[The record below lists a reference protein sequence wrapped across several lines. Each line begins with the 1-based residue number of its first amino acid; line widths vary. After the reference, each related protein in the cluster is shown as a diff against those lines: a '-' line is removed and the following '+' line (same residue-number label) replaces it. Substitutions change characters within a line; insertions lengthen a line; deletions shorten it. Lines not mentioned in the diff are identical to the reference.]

1 MTMAHAALGAAIGHA
16 APSLPVGAACA
27 FAAHAVLDLPA
38 HADLELRQEAVST
51 LAACGLCAV
60 LFGLR
65 SREFW
70 GAFSCSAP
78 DLEHV
83 FARGRARRKLYP
95 THRYAVLHNLIPT
108 PRLSAPAQVGMAVV
122 VLAAVARRTRASGR

>member
-16 APSLPVGAACA
+16 APSLPAGVARA
-27 FAAHAVLDLPA
+27 FAAHAILDLPA
-38 HADLELRQEAVST
+38 HADLELEQEAVST
-51 LAACGLCAV
+51 LSACGLCAV

-70 GAFSCSAP
+70 GAFACSAP

-83 FARGRARRKLYP
+83 FGRGRKRRKWYP
-95 THRYAVLHNLIPT
+95 THRYASLHNLVPT
-108 PRLSAPAQVGMAVV
+108 PTLSAPVQIGLAVV
-122 VLAAVARRTRASGR
+122 VLGAVARRRRASGR